1 MYVQTVI
8 EQRVYET
15 PEGEISYSQARPLK
29 SIVSDSLEDV
39 IDNLATLRQN
49 LNAEYLDC
57 SSSVRTKVGHD
68 FDAASPEWKFD
79 QKGTVNIIVEMIDKS
94 SKNSTKLKQIVH
106 TVFVQRAVIGHGFY
120 K

>member
-15 PEGEISYSQARPLK
+15 PEGEILYSQARPL
-29 SIVSDSLEDV
+29 ENV
-39 IDNLATLRQN
+39 IDNLATLRQH

-57 SSSVRTKVGHD
+57 SSSIRTKVGHD

-79 QKGTVNIIVEMIDKS
+79 QKGSVNIIVEMIDKS
-94 SKNSTKLKQIVH
+94 SENSTKLKQIVH